1 MEDHGWSI
9 GVAYAEA
16 DIFSAYNRLFNFV
29 LIITFVG
36 MVVMYLHIRLIVRHR
51 LKPLKMLTEH
61 TERIAKGDY
70 STPIPDSPNIDEI
83 GTLQENFQSMQKSLA
98 VNIGEL
104 NELNAAIKERSEEL
118 QAAYKEAKKADR
130 MKTVFLHNMT
140 NQMIEPAYA
149 IADDVS
155 VLCNYDKEAE
165 GKEISQL
172 VGNIQQNG
180 NAIAQLLN
188 NLITVS
194 EKQMDDEKGGES

>member
-1 MEDHGWSI
+1 
-9 GVAYAEA
+9 
-16 DIFSAYNRLFNFV
+16 
-29 LIITFVG
+29 

-172 VGNIQQNG
+172 VGNIQQHG